1 MRMPDVIFG
10 ALALVAAAVVGRLWI
25 EARKEYWR

>member
-1 MRMPDVIFG
+1 MPDAIFG
-10 ALALVAAAVVGRLWI
+10 VIALVAAAVVGMLWI